1 MILFEFFLERVIPKE
16 THTKMS
22 LKNICIVLSPCI
34 MRAEVISI
42 KDLVYSQKI
51 ILVTSIIF
59 REFNI
64 IFGNKKQREEAIRQ
78 TSKDYNKIYLEDRLG
93 RYENNIGDESLKPAS
108 LTNSQSEVL
117 EESRRSEDEG
127 EDPMESYQ
135 RRLERKET
143 LCKKISDVM
152 KYDLEDKVEYEQ
164 EDK

>member
-1 MILFEFFLERVIPKE
+1 
-16 THTKMS
+16 MS
-22 LKNICIVLSPCI
+22 LKNICIVLAPCI

-59 REFNI
+59 REFTV

-127 EDPMESYQ
+127 EEPMESY
-135 RRLERKET
+135 RKRLERKET

-152 KYDLEDKVEYEQ
+152 KYDLED
-164 EDK
+164 